1 MYHTTGFTKDEIINL
16 CAMVC
21 SAGQE
26 PGLNHWP
33 PILGLFK
40 SVVVA
45 LTYMRRNRVQAELAE
60 SYGVSQPTISRAVTG
75 ITPLLGKAL
84 KKYVPTADQLDER
97 TQYIV
102 DGTLLPCWS
111 WASHP
116 ELYSGK
122 HKTTGMNVQVACT
135 LAGTSHG
142 SPTRSRKPALVL
154 RLAFRFAAEFRVQ
167 RFVVLAQGRHGGEL
181 AGHLAVPGDGWD
193 QQRNGAV
200 LAGCLR
206 PAAARGELRVARH
219 LIKVAQLRVRHSGPL
234 QELRRPFWPQP
245 REHLGH
251 ELFERRQVRDPPAV
265 GREPAI
271 RRKRGIG

>member
-1 MYHTTGFTKDEIINL
+1 MYHTTGFTKDEIIDL

-21 SAGQE
+21 SARQE

-60 SYGVSQPTISRAVTG
+60 TYGVSQPTISRAVTG

-135 LAGTSHG
+135 LAGDLAWISDAVNG
-142 SPTRSRKPALVL
+142 SRHDSYCLSESGALATAEPRSWMGDKGYIGKDMITPIRKPASRNLL
-154 RLAFRFAAEFRVQ
+154 DWEKEFNTQVNKIRYVIEQ
-167 RFVVLAQGRHGGEL
+167 VIANFKTWRIMHT
-181 AGHLAVPGDGWD
+181 DY
-193 QQRNGAV
+193 
-200 LAGCLR
+200 
-206 PAAARGELRVARH
+206 
-219 LIKVAQLRVRHSGPL
+219 
-234 QELRRPFWPQP
+234 RRPLATFTVTISTVIAL
-245 REHLGH
+245 H
-251 ELFERRQVRDPPAV
+251 FYAVR
-265 GREPAI
+265 
-271 RRKRGIG
+271 

>member
-1 MYHTTGFTKDEIINL
+1 
-16 CAMVC
+16 MVC

-45 LTYMRRNRVQAELAE
+45 LTYMRRNRVRAELVE
-60 SYGVSQPTISRAVTG
+60 TYGVSQPTISRAVTG

-84 KKYVPTADQLDER
+84 RKYVPTADQLDER

-135 LAGTSHG
+135 LAGDLAWISDAVNGSRHDSYCLSESGALATSG
-142 SPTRSRKPALVL
+142 PRSWTGDKGYIGKDMITPIRKPA
-154 RLAFRFAAEFRVQ
+154 FRNLLDWEKEF
-167 RFVVLAQGRHGGEL
+167 
-181 AGHLAVPGDGWD
+181 
-193 QQRNGAV
+193 NT
-200 LAGCLR
+200 
-206 PAAARGELRVARH
+206 
-219 LIKVAQLRVRHSGPL
+219 KVNKIRYVIEQVIANFKTWRIMHTDY
-234 QELRRPFWPQP
+234 RRPLATFTVTISTVIAL
-245 REHLGH
+245 H
-251 ELFERRQVRDPPAV
+251 FYA
-265 GREPAI
+265 GR
-271 RRKRGIG
+271 